1 MDLID
6 WEWDVK
12 MNTFGKHQRKEM
24 ENNEQNLLREIANDR
39 QTPKNRRNQ
48 NTDGLF
54 ETTDLEDE
62 TTTETVTLID

>member
-1 MDLID
+1 
-6 WEWDVK
+6 
-12 MNTFGKHQRKEM
+12 M